1 MKLYKYIAL
10 ASVALF
16 AAACTEDAL
25 DDLSGKYPA
34 PAATT
39 YTAATDNGVTK
50 DGSKRIFDVTFTG
63 TAGET
68 LNMKF
73 VGDAYFLHAAAFS
86 PADASVAKKGNYITG
101 AGGSTYNSQAIT
113 DGVATIAKDGD
124 NYTISGTLW
133 LADGSAI
140 RLGGGGTLVY
150 EADPEAVALTKVLSF
165 SDNRANGT
173 NSLTMQLA
181 TAGVETFF
189 DPATYQDR
197 KSVV

>member
-73 VGDAYFLHAAAFS
+73 VGDAYFLHAAAFT
-86 PADASVAKKGNYITG
+86 PADVL
-101 AGGSTYNSQAIT
+101 
-113 DGVATIAKDGD
+113 
-124 NYTISGTLW
+124 IS
-133 LADGSAI
+133 
-140 RLGGGGTLVY
+140 RNQR
-150 EADPEAVALTKVLSF
+150 PRSF
-165 SDNRANGT
+165 
-173 NSLTMQLA
+173 L
-181 TAGVETFF
+181 TFF
-189 DPATYQDR
+189 SSAMMNVPFHYFV
-197 KSVV
+197 SE